1 MNYYYVG
8 AILAFVATTV
18 ALLHVAIIIPS
29 SDENIG
35 SRNGTTSSLLLLLRG
50 SGRLIAQES
59 TSTKSSIANHERH
72 TKLPPPPSVLHSF
85 LADEYSNN
93 DDSGPS
99 SELVVQAASTTT
111 LRALLPT
118 TNTPP
123 ASTITATAA
132 ATATTGVMN
141 NLVILVRFADH
152 ANRELPSRADVHRL
166 YNSMSL
172 STPMFDPTDPI
183 IPTGSVRQFYE
194 VASYDALSVRT
205 VVSDWITLSGPE
217 IYYGKSNDDVKFK
230 EGILE
235 ALDILDES
243 GFFADYY
250 TTTQSFDGSSSSSS
264 SSSNR
269 GIDAF
274 GILHSGY
281 DAANDKNDCRTGA
294 APHERIW
301 SHKGGLAGVWKP
313 KSTPSSS
320 QQQQQQPRKQQ
331 QQQKQRRQD
340 GDIAIQQYYTSSAL
354 RGTCNADIVR
364 IGVLVH
370 ELGHCLGLQ
379 DLYDETFHGSGLG
392 SYDAMSSAWGYD
404 GSGTVPP
411 SLSAYSKVY
420 LNWVDVRRIV
430 YDGTYTIESS
440 LTSNVVYKI
449 DVGYPNGE
457 YILLENRQ
465 RAGYDALLKG
475 SGGIAIYHIDE
486 KAMDAQNN
494 ERGYPNMPSTALPRG
509 TAVPWPQNGKHYMIA
524 LLPADGQYDLERGTN
539 MGDAT
544 DLWHSESIRKEL
556 RSGLL
561 APHPNTNSYQHG
573 SVTPTGIRI
582 YGFSASGK
590 YMTFKIDGLGPMM
603 STNSVVDIAA
613 TTAIPNDISKP
624 AAKSPDVVA
633 AAAGKKPVTIQTPP
647 TPLPVTVV
655 TTGQQQQQQ
664 QQQMMCTKGKDLCL
678 KEILTDNCPQLQS
691 STNRLAG
698 CATVNIGELCIGSC
712 PPSSSSSGGG
722 TTTSQVLNNCP
733 QLSFDVYIR
742 IDCNMMV
749 DSNAIPP
756 VSVGV
761 DSSPST
767 AAAAAAG
774 INKSTLLTP

>member
-1 MNYYYVG
+1 MNYYVG
-8 AILAFVATTV
+8 AILTVATTV
-18 ALLHVAIIIPS
+18 ALLHVAAIIPS
-29 SDENIG
+29 SDENG
-35 SRNGTTSSLLLLLRG
+35 SRNGTKSSLLLRG
-50 SGRLIAQES
+50 SGRLITQES
-59 TSTKSSIANHERH
+59 PLTESSIVNHERH
-72 TKLPPPPSVLHSF
+72 TKLLPPPPSVLHSSW
-85 LADEYSNN
+85 AGEYSND

-99 SELVVQAASTTT
+99 SGLVVQAAST
-111 LRALLPT
+111 LRALLPA

-123 ASTITATAA
+123 ASIATAA
-132 ATATTGVMN
+132 ATTTTGVMN

-152 ANRELPSRADVHRL
+152 VNRELPSRADVHRL
-166 YNSMSL
+166 YNSMSAG
-172 STPMFDPTDPI
+172 PMFDPTDAV
-183 IPTGSVRQFYE
+183 IPTGSVRQFYK
-194 VASYDALSVRT
+194 VTSHDTLGVQT
-205 VVSDWITLSGPE
+205 VVSDWITLSKPE
-217 IYYGKSNDDVKFK
+217 RYYGKSNDDVKFK

-235 ALDILDES
+235 ALDKLDES
-243 GFFADYY
+243 GFFTDYY
-250 TTTQSFDGSSSSSS
+250 TTQLFDNSSSSSS
-264 SSSNR
+264 
-269 GIDAF
+269 IDAF

-294 APHERIW
+294 APDERIW

-313 KSTPSSS
+313 TSTSSSS
-320 QQQQQQPRKQQ
+320 QQQQQPRQQQ
-331 QQQKQRRQD
+331 QQQKQRQD
-340 GDIAIQQYYTSSAL
+340 GDITIQQYYTSSAL

-392 SYDAMSSAWGYD
+392 SYDTMSSAWGYD

-420 LNWVDVRRIV
+420 LNWVNVQRIL

-465 RAGYDALLKG
+465 RTGYDTLLKG

-486 KAMDAQNN
+486 KAMDAQN
-494 ERGYPNMPSTALPRG
+494 ERGYPNMMPLTPPLRGSSSTNNNNNNSNNNK
-509 TAVPWPQNGKHYMIA
+509 VVSWPQNGKHYMIA
-524 LLPADGQYDLERGTN
+524 LLPADGQYDLERGNN

-544 DLWHSESIRKEL
+544 DLWHSESIHKEL

-573 SVTPTGIRI
+573 SVTTTGIRI

-590 YMTFKIDGLGPMM
+590 YMTFKVDGLGPML
-603 STNSVVDIAA
+603 TNSVVDIA

-633 AAAGKKPVTIQTPP
+633 AAVSSSSKKPVTIQTPP
-647 TPLPVTVV
+647 PLPVT
-655 TTGQQQQQQ
+655 TGQQQQQ

-678 KEILTDNCPQLQS
+678 KEILTENCPQLQS

-712 PPSSSSSGGG
+712 LSSSSL
-722 TTTSQVLNNCP
+722 VLNNCP

-749 DSNAIPP
+749 DNAIPP

-761 DSSPST
+761 DTSPST
-767 AAAAAAG
+767 AAAAAG